1 MEFEQNKFILEAYF
15 RNGIGNDGVWAYSV
29 EPYLDQFR
37 IRFPDYHHCLRQK
50 IRRTLER
57 IQETGSVVK
66 SKSSGRP
73 PVAQDIVED
82 IRERI
87 EDNPNISL
95 RRLALQ
101 SKSTDL
107 LLCSRLLF
115 SPFVCSSGNPKLF

>member
-1 MEFEQNKFILEAYF
+1 MLDPCILNTVLDSLSFGILEF
-15 RNGIGNDGVWAYSV
+15 
-29 EPYLDQFR
+29 
-37 IRFPDYHHCLRQK
+37 HLRMRHICRPK
-50 IRRTLER
+50 LYN
-57 IQETGSVVK
+57 
-66 SKSSGRP
+66 SGRP

-115 SPFVCSSGNPKLF
+115 

>member
-15 RNGIGNDGVWAYSV
+15 RNSIDNDGVWAYSV
-29 EPYLDQFR
+29 EPCLDQFR
-37 IRFPDYHHCLRQK
+37 
-50 IRRTLER
+50 
-57 IQETGSVVK
+57 
-66 SKSSGRP
+66 KSSGRS

-115 SPFVCSSGNPKLF
+115 